1 MKDGFLRRESPRL
14 KKHKICVDFDESNR
28 CTRAMKKKI
37 RDISTVT
44 LDLRNSF
51 KGNIAN
57 VEDGD
62 DILKADD
69 DSDFEVSREK
79 KKCKVAVEM
88 KSDNITVG
96 DGSIYVCSRFLKMW
110 SFYYDEHNRNFH
122 GKATYWNDFKVP
134 ETILHKLSE
143 TQLELFMRTPF
154 SQYLNFETPK
164 MYSQILHQALIR
176 EIYQRDDAEIW
187 FEFGEKR
194 VRFGLPEFCLIT
206 GLNGVGNV
214 DVSVF
219 SAQNSVLIDKYF
231 GECRVTRALIDS
243 VYKSVAFVDDEEAV
257 RMSVIYMLFNFLLA
271 AAPPRFVDRGLLVYA
286 AIGDLNVLSWGK
298 ICYDMT
304 IRSLF
309 VAVKGVGRK
318 LKNGCVEYNMF
329 KDRYTKLYKLC
340 GFPYCFQVFLYECI
354 PTLMDRGICTR
365 SDDSNLRILS
375 WKETGK
381 PPTNEQLNDFVFGS
395 GQMRVQLI
403 SPTLEELKEL
413 KFLECFRFLQSNSV
427 GNVVDHD
434 ISSKPKKVFVGAS
447 FRSPEFKKV
456 IDDRIK
462 PLEESI
468 SSVNQSIENLRNDLK
483 DQLLVMQDKIL
494 SQMTILLTGE
504 VCGKGLVEECGKSD
518 PIICEGLKN
527 VDLDH
532 VSGESLKKYNNA
544 FVNETSA
551 CPGNV
556 NSSSFFAGEDV
567 VGICKV
573 REFPSFELLSQ
584 ESILNGGNLDFGK
597 ELDVVVLEKAVDEV
611 ESSHKEQDDV
621 EVEKASDEVKSLHK
635 EQDVGVL
642 EKASD
647 EVKSSHK
654 EEGKRACVKS
664 AALRSPFTT
673 EFGSAEGKELVLYP
687 KDIRKGISA
696 FPDECMQWPDE
707 REVLLFDEWFK
718 IGFNSKNRKYK
729 FPGSNDIIK
738 PPFHFGDTSISSK
751 MWFYSLLTPNKWLDD
766 DHINVASYYLRKLA
780 RHSSKVHVKVTIVDS
795 WFHVKLTTLYN
806 EFCEKGNDRAVLMG
820 DTDIREYISG
830 YLMCLNTP
838 WVDVEYVLIP
848 INMDNPG
855 HWFLLVFD
863 VHRRCLVVYN
873 TLEQGRKAIQDR
885 ILSVC
890 QPYVVGLP
898 IILAGCNFWGTR
910 NDVDHSS
917 DLYSK
922 YGLDD
927 HFLILFAKS
936 IPEQVECD
944 CGIFTIGLAE
954 HFIYQKIADM
964 MGQFSVRAYRK
975 KLCVNLFIHARN
987 KEIFGYESDI
997 EHPGRYGCST

>member
-1 MKDGFLRRESPRL
+1 MKEVGLRRESPRL
-14 KKHKICVDFDESNR
+14 RKHKICGVDDENNH
-28 CTRAMKKKI
+28 CTRSMKKKV
-37 RDISTVT
+37 RDISTVP

-51 KGNIAN
+51 EGNISN

-62 DILKADD
+62 DILK
-69 DSDFEVSREK
+69 
-79 KKCKVAVEM
+79 M
-88 KSDNITVG
+88 KSENITVG
-96 DGSIYVCSRFLKMW
+96 DGSIYVSSRFLKMW
-110 SFYYDEHNRNFH
+110 SFYYDEHIRNFH

-134 ETILHKLSE
+134 ETIMHKLSE

-176 EIYQRDDAEIW
+176 EIYQRDEAEIW

-219 SAQNSVLIDKYF
+219 SGMNSVLIDKYF
-231 GECRVTRALIDS
+231 GECRVTRALIDF

-286 AIGDLNVLSWGK
+286 AIGELNVLPWGK

-365 SDDSNLRILS
+365 SDDSNLRILC

-395 GQMRVQLI
+395 GQMRVPFI
-403 SPTLEELKEL
+403 SPTLEELKEI
-413 KFLECFRFLQSNSV
+413 KCLECFRFLQSNSV
-427 GNVVDHD
+427 GNGDD
-434 ISSKPKKVFVGAS
+434 PYISSKPKKVFVGAS

-462 PLEESI
+462 PLDESI
-468 SSVNQSIENLRNDLK
+468 SSVKESIENLRK
-483 DQLLVMQDKIL
+483 DFTNQLIVLQEKIL
-494 SQMTILLTGE
+494 AQMNVLLKGE
-504 VCGKGLVEECGKSD
+504 ICGKGLFEECGISD
-518 PIICEGLKN
+518 SVVGEVLKKEGL
-527 VDLDH
+527 VH
-532 VSGESLKKYNNA
+532 ASGESLKNYNND
-544 FVNETSA
+544 FVNETPV
-551 CPGNV
+551 CPGNI
-556 NSSSFFAGEDV
+556 NPSTSCAIDDV
-567 VGICKV
+567 VGVSAVKICKV

-584 ESILNGGNLDFGK
+584 ESLLEGVNLEFGK
-597 ELDVVVLEKAVDEV
+597 EQAVGVLEKAEAEFESSHKEHSVGVLEKAEAEVESSHKKWYTSVEYGQYEQAVGVLEKAKAEV
-611 ESSHKEQDDV
+611 ESSHKEDLATGTMNELDDIVFTTQDIKIIEELED
-621 EVEKASDEVKSLHK
+621 SLGNHI
-635 EQDVGVL
+635 GR
-642 EKASD
+642 
-647 EVKSSHK
+647 
-654 EEGKRACVKS
+654 GKRACVKS

-673 EFGSAEGKELVLYP
+673 EFGSAECKELVLYH
-687 KDIRKGISA
+687 KDVKKGISA
-696 FPDECMQWPDE
+696 FPDECMQWPDKSN
-707 REVLLFDEWFK
+707 VLLFDEWFK
-718 IGFNSKNRKYK
+718 IGFNSRNRKYK
-729 FPGSNDIIK
+729 FPGSNDIIN
-738 PPFHFGDTSISSK
+738 PPFNFGDTSISSK
-751 MWFYSLLTPNKWLDD
+751 SWFYSLLTPNKWLDD
-766 DHINVASYYLRKLA
+766 DHINVAFYYLRKLA
-780 RHSSKVHVKVTIVDS
+780 RHSSKVGIKVTTVDS
-795 WFHVKLTTLYN
+795 WFHVKLTALYN
-806 EFCEKGNDRAVLMG
+806 EFCQKGNDREVLRG
-820 DTDIREYISG
+820 ATDVREYVLG

-838 WVDVEYVLIP
+838 WVDVEYVLFP

-873 TLEQGRKAIQDR
+873 TLEQGRKAIQDI

-898 IILAGCNFWGTR
+898 IILAGCGFGGSR
-910 NDVDHSS
+910 NDIDHGS
-917 DLYSK
+917 DFYSK

-927 HFLILFAKS
+927 QFLLLFAKS
-936 IPEQVECD
+936 IPEQ
-944 CGIFTIGLAE
+944 
-954 HFIYQKIADM
+954 
-964 MGQFSVRAYRK
+964 
-975 KLCVNLFIHARN
+975 
-987 KEIFGYESDI
+987 I
-997 EHPGRYGCST
+997 EW